1 MNALSD
7 PNTITH
13 GVTAII
19 TLCAVIA
26 AFWRPDSNSPL
37 YPLYTL
43 INAIGQ
49 NYNKAA
55 NDPAIQS
62 TADNSQKETP

>member
-1 MNALSD
+1 MNVLSD

-19 TLCAVIA
+19 TACAVIA
-26 AFWRPDSNSPL
+26 AFWRPASNSPL
-37 YPLYTL
+37 YPIYTL

-55 NDPAIQS
+55 NDPSIQS
-62 TADNSQKETP
+62 KADTSQKATE